1 VDNVTAHCA
10 AYDDDT
16 PANTVLQLHVNVSL
30 SRPKRCVAHLV
41 VHRTGGSTSY
51 ETNDSARPTGDLWRR
66 VLAVDRGHGCATT
79 RRSSSPLRDC
89 ACCECI
95 TRHRLTHV
103 SARAFQFAIR
113 IDSIRFVMRID
124 LNRFVL

>member
-1 VDNVTAHCA
+1 MDNVTAHCA
-10 AYDDDT
+10 AHDDDT

-51 ETNDSARPTGDLWRR
+51 ETNDSPVPLETSGGVCLLSTVDMVVQRR
-66 VLAVDRGHGCATT
+66 DGPRRRYATVRAVNASLGIASHT
-79 RRSSSPLRDC
+79 SPLEHSNSRF
-89 ACCECI
+89 E
-95 TRHRLTHV
+95 L
-103 SARAFQFAIR
+103 
-113 IDSIRFVMRID
+113 IRFVMRID